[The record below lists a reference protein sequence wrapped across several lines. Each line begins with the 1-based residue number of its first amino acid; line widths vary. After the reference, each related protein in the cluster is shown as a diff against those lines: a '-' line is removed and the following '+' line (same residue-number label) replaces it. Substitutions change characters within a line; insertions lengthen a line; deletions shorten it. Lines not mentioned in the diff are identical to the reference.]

1 MYYIVYPLLWLI
13 SLLPFRVM
21 YLFADLIYFLVFHVV
36 GYRKAVV
43 LNNLQIA
50 FPEKSTQ
57 ERLAI
62 AKQFYQNMIDTFV
75 ESIKFITLSKN
86 RALSRS
92 SADFHVLDK
101 ALSSGKPVY
110 AYGCHQFNWEY
121 VNILFP
127 LHLKVPFIGV
137 YMPIANKVLDR
148 IFYNFRKRYGTV
160 LVPATA
166 FKEKREELLKG
177 QYVLA
182 LAADQNPGHPANAFW
197 MPFFGKPAPFVT
209 GPAKGA
215 IRSDAVVVMAE
226 MQRLKRGHYHFSVRI
241 IADDVKSMEP
251 AVLASRYRDE
261 LERLIRQ
268 DPSNYLWSHRRWKY
282 DWKPEYGPINSRQYS
297 EKVD

>member
-1 MYYIVYPLLWLI
+1 MYYLTYSFLWLI
-13 SLLPFRVM
+13 SLLPFRVL

-50 FPEKSTQ
+50 FPEKTDA

-62 AKQFYQNMIDTFV
+62 AKQFYHNMIDTFV

-92 SADFHVLDK
+92 SADFHVLDQ

-110 AYGCHQFNWEY
+110 AFGCHQFNWEY

-137 YMPIANKVLDR
+137 YMPIANKLLDR
-148 IFYNFRKRYGTV
+148 IFYDFRKRYGTV

-226 MQRLKRGHYHFSVRI
+226 MQRIKRGHYHFAMRI
-241 IADDVKSMEP
+241 MADDVKNMEP
-251 AVLASRYRDE
+251 ADLAARYRDE
-261 LERLIRQ
+261 LERVIRQ
-268 DPSNYLWSHRRWKY
+268 DPANYLWSHRRWKY
-282 DWKPEYGPINSRQYS
+282 EWKAEYGPINSPQHSGRA
-297 EKVD
+297 D